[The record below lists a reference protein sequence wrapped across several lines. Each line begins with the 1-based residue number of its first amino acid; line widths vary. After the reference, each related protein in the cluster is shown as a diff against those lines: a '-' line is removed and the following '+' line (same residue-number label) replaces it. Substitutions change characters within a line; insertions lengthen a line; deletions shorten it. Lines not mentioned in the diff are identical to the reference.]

1 MDNKNIPNFNEQQT
15 SKGKTFFKYV
25 GIFALSLFL
34 AVLTVVVINIK
45 Q

>member
-1 MDNKNIPNFNEQQT
+1 MDNKNIPNFNEQQS

-25 GIFALSLFL
+25 GIIFLALFL

-45 Q
+45 E